1 VSPPAGGPWY
11 GAGLRFEC
19 TRCGHCCTGFPGT
32 VTVNDEEI
40 TALAERVEL
49 DEPTFRERY
58 TRVISDGTISLREK
72 PNYDCVFW
80 SREHGCLVYE
90 VRPTQCRTWP
100 FWDSNV
106 ASPKSWSRAAEHC
119 PGMNRG
125 RLYTIDEIDERVD
138 ETP

>member
-1 VSPPAGGPWY
+1 MSRPPGGPWY
-11 GAGLRFEC
+11 REGLRFEC

-32 VTVNDEEI
+32 VAVNDEEI
-40 TALAERVEL
+40 AALAARVEL

-58 TRVISDGTISLREK
+58 TRVISDGTISLRER

-106 ASPKSWSRAAEHC
+106 ESPRSWSRSAEHC
-119 PGMNRG
+119 PGMNHG
-125 RLYTIDEIDERVD
+125 RLYTIDEIEQRVD